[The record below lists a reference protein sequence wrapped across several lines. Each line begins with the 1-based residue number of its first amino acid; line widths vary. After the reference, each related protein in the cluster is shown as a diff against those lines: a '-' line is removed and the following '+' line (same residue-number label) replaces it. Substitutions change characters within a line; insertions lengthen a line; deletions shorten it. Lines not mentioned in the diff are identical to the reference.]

1 MNRRHLQIQRMVLR
15 SAVAL
20 LVALAFMLPLGG
32 CQEELFTGHDQNIQ
46 SKSQY
51 FPDPHPIEQPHSD
64 GATGG
69 GAMPYGSGPNGF

>member
-1 MNRRHLQIQRMVLR
+1 MNRRDMRIPVTILR
-15 SAVAL
+15 AAVAL
-20 LVALAFMLPLGG
+20 SLVALMLPLGG
-32 CQEELFTGHDQNIQ
+32 CQEELFTNRDQYIQ

-51 FPDPHPIEQPHSD
+51 FPDPHPIDQPHSD